1 MTTIVEA
8 AWHEMLATAG
18 APSLPTGSPQLEP
31 FVELVRVA
39 YDEPLLRQLYPWTG
53 MWELHFSRCT
63 ESRYTWDIPYIRTL
77 RDGRYCVEGPSRSS
91 LRIAETDSAQAAI
104 AAVVDRLPPHCGPA
118 FIGSAEELDAYDEAQ
133 GSKRAFR
140 CNGGGDMSR
149 EKL

>member
-63 ESRYTWDIPYIRTL
+63 ESRYTWGIPYVRTL
-77 RDGRYCVEGPSRSS
+77 GDGRYCVGGPSQSS
-91 LRIAETDSAQAAI
+91 PQAAI
-104 AAVVDRLPPHCGPA
+104 AAVVDRLPPRCGPA
-118 FIGSAEELDAYDEAQ
+118 FIGTAEELAAYDEAQ
-133 GSKRAFR
+133 GSRLAFR
-140 CNGGGDMSR
+140 CDGGGDMSR